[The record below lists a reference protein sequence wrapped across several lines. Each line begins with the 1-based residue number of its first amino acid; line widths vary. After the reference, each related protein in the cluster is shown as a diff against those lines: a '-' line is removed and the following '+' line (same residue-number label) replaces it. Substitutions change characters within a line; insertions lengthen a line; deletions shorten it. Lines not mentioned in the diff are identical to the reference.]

1 MRSGRK
7 AAYNEHRKM
16 RETDN
21 MCGIIGYTGK
31 DNAEKIMLDALELLE
46 YRGYDSAGI
55 ALLNKG
61 RTQIL
66 KRAGRVKELRELCA
80 RERPLGQCGI
90 GHTRWAT
97 HGGVCDENAHPHRFG
112 KITLIHNGII
122 ENYRELIEKYSLEGK
137 LKSETDSEVVAAVV
151 EHFYQGDPYS
161 AIRRTVLKLKG
172 TFALAILFDDQED
185 KIFAVRNV
193 SPIVAAV
200 TKDGTI
206 LASDVTAIAP
216 FTSDYFVLPEFHV
229 ACLTRDNIEMFDLS
243 GDHVEIQWLKMD
255 WDVSRSGKG
264 GYPFYMEKE
273 IMEQPQVIRETIMPR
288 IKDGNPDFSQEG
300 IPDEMLRACK
310 RICVI
315 ACGTAMH
322 AGLVGKSLIQAMIGI
337 HVDVVMA
344 SEFMYNDPVVN
355 KDTLVV
361 AISQSGET
369 IDTLEALKFARK
381 CGSPSISIVNVRG
394 ASIARA
400 SEYVIYTNAG
410 PEIAVASTKAY
421 TTQLAVLYLLT
432 ARMAMARKLWQ
443 EEELSDFMKELQRVP
458 QVMERILETKEE
470 IHRLAGTI
478 LNARDVFMIGRGL
491 DYSILLE
498 GSLKLKE
505 VSYIHSE
512 AYASGELKH
521 GTIALITEDTPVIAV
536 VTQEK
541 LKSKELSNI
550 REVQSRGAR
559 VLLLIKENET
569 MDEKGQWSCVYRLPR
584 MADPFMVMPASI
596 VLQMIAY
603 YVSLDK
609 GLDVDKPRNL
619 AKVVT
624 VE

>member
-1 MRSGRK
+1 
-7 AAYNEHRKM
+7 
-16 RETDN
+16 

-31 DNAEKIMLDALELLE
+31 KEAGEILLDALELLE

-55 ALLNKG
+55 ALSDERGGNPKLAKC
-61 RTQIL
+61 
-66 KRAGRVKELRELCA
+66 AGRVKDLRELCK
-80 RERPLGQCGI
+80 ETDVTGTCGI

-112 KITLIHNGII
+112 KVTIIHNGII
-122 ENYRELIEKYSLEGK
+122 ENYRELIEKYGLENK
-137 LKSETDSEVVAAVV
+137 LCSQTDSEVIAAVLAR
-151 EHFYQGDPYS
+151 FYDGDPYA
-161 AIRRTVLKLKG
+161 AIRKTVWKLKG
-172 TFALAILFDDQED
+172 TFALAILFDDIPG

-193 SPIVAAV
+193 SPIVAASIE
-200 TKDGTI
+200 DGAI
-206 LASDVTAIAP
+206 LSSDVAAIVP
-216 FTSDYFVLPEFHV
+216 FTTQYFVVPEFHV
-229 ACLTRDNIEMFDLS
+229 VCLSKDGIEMFDLS
-243 GDHVEIQWLKMD
+243 GDKARIDWLTVD
-255 WDVSRSGKG
+255 WDVSRSDKG

-273 IMEQPQVIRETIMPR
+273 IMEQPQVIKDTIMPR
-288 IKDGNPDFSQEG
+288 IKDGKPDFAAEG
-300 IPDEMLRACK
+300 IKDSTLADCK

-322 AGLVGKSLIQAMIGI
+322 AGLVGKSLIQALIGI

-344 SEFMYNDPVVN
+344 SEFMYNDPVVD
-355 KDTLVV
+355 KDTLVI

-381 CGSPSISIVNVRG
+381 CGSPSISIVNVKG

-400 SEYVIYTNAG
+400 SEHVIYTCAG

-432 ARMAMARKLWQ
+432 ARMAVARGLWDDEKL
-443 EEELSDFMKELQRVP
+443 DAYMKELMRIP
-458 QVMERILETKEE
+458 EVMDEVLARKQE
-470 IHRLAGTI
+470 IHYIAGTM

-491 DYSILLE
+491 DYAILLE

-521 GTIALITEDTPVIAV
+521 GTIALITEETPVIAV
-536 VTQEK
+536 VTQDK

-550 REVQSRGAR
+550 KEVQSRGAK
-559 VLLLIKENET
+559 VILLIKG
-569 MDEKGQWSCVYRLPR
+569 DERLEQEKIWNRIFRLPV
-584 MADPFMVMPASI
+584 MADEFMVMPASV
-596 VLQMIAY
+596 VLQLIAY
-603 YVSLDK
+603 YVSADK

>member
-1 MRSGRK
+1 
-7 AAYNEHRKM
+7 
-16 RETDN
+16 

-31 DNAEKIMLDALELLE
+31 KEAGSIMLDALELLE

-55 ALLNKG
+55 ALADAQGGQTRITKC
-61 RTQIL
+61 
-66 KRAGRVKELRELCA
+66 AGRVKDLRSLC
-80 RERPLGQCGI
+80 EKEQVSGHCGI

-112 KITLIHNGII
+112 KVTVIHNGII
-122 ENYRELIEKYSLEGK
+122 ENYRQLIEKYELDGK
-137 LKSETDSEVVAAVV
+137 LLSQTDSEVVAAVLS
-151 EHFYQGDPYS
+151 HFYESDPYA
-161 AIRRTVLKLKG
+161 AIRKTVLKLKG
-172 TFALAILFDDQED
+172 TFALAIIFED
-185 KIFAVRNV
+185 IPGRIFAIRNV
-193 SPIVAAV
+193 SPIVAAN
-200 TKDGTI
+200 TEDGAI
-206 LASDVTAIAP
+206 LSSDVAAIVP
-216 FTSDYFVLPEFHV
+216 FTTQYFVVPEFNV
-229 ACLTRDNIEMFDLS
+229 VCLSENGIEMFDLS
-243 GDHVEIQWLKMD
+243 GDKSHIEWLTVD
-255 WDVSRSGKG
+255 WDVTRSDKG

-273 IMEQPQVIRETIMPR
+273 IMEQPRVIKDTVLPR
-288 IKDGNPDFSQEG
+288 IKDGKPDFTAEG
-300 IPDEMLRACK
+300 ISDEMLSSCE

-322 AGLVGKSLIQAMIGI
+322 AGLVGKSLIQSMIGI

-344 SEFMYNDPVVN
+344 SEFMYNDPVVDA
-355 KDTLVV
+355 KTLVI

-381 CGSPSISIVNVRG
+381 SGSPSISIVNVKG

-400 SEYVIYTNAG
+400 SEHVIYTCAG

-432 ARMAMARKLWQ
+432 ARMAVARGLWNDEQ
-443 EEELSDFMKELQRVP
+443 TESYIAELLRVP
-458 QVMERILETKEE
+458 EVMEEVLAQKEE
-470 IHRLAGTI
+470 IHHIADTI

-521 GTIALITEDTPVIAV
+521 GTIALITSETPVIAV
-536 VTQEK
+536 VTQDK

-550 REVQSRGAR
+550 KEVQSRGAK
-559 VLLLIKENET
+559 VILLIKGNEVLEQ
-569 MDEKGQWSCVYRLPR
+569 EKIWSRIFRLPV
-584 MADPFMVMPASI
+584 MKDEFMVMPVSI
-596 VLQMIAY
+596 VLQLIAY

>member
-1 MRSGRK
+1 
-7 AAYNEHRKM
+7 
-16 RETDN
+16 

-31 DNAEKIMLDALELLE
+31 EDAKEIMLDALELLE

-55 ALLNKG
+55 ALLNENG
-61 RTQIL
+61 TQIV
-66 KRAGRVKELRELCA
+66 KRAGRVKDLRNLCK
-80 RERPLGQCGI
+80 EKKPVGCCGI

-112 KITLIHNGII
+112 RITLIHNGII
-122 ENYRELIEKYSLEGK
+122 ENYRELTEKYALEGK
-137 LKSETDSEVVAAVV
+137 LASETDSEVVAAVL
-151 EHFYQGDPYS
+151 EHFYEGDPYS
-161 AIRRTVLKLKG
+161 AIRKTVLKLKG
-172 TFALAILFDDQED
+172 TFALAIMFDDQPG
-185 KIFAVRNV
+185 KIYAVRNV

-200 TKDGTI
+200 TEDGAI
-206 LASDVTAIAP
+206 LSSDVAAIVP
-216 FTSDYFVLPEFHV
+216 FTTDYFVVPEFHV
-229 ACLTRDNIEMFDLS
+229 ICLSTDGIEMFDLS
-243 GDHVEIQWLKMD
+243 GDKAEIDWLKVD

-273 IMEQPQVIRETIMPR
+273 IMEQPQVIKETILPR
-288 IKDGNPDFSQEG
+288 IRDGKPDFGKEG
-300 IPDEMLRACK
+300 IPDEILRDCK

-322 AGLVGKSLIQAMIGI
+322 AGLVGKSLIQSMIGI

-344 SEFMYNDPVVN
+344 SEFMYNDPVVD
-355 KDTLVV
+355 KDTLVI

-381 CGSPSISIVNVRG
+381 CGSPSISIVNVKG

-421 TTQLAVLYLLT
+421 TTQLAVLYLIT
-432 ARMAMARKLWQ
+432 ARMAVARKLWSDEQ
-443 EEELSDFMKELQRVP
+443 LTAFIDELCRVP
-458 QVMERILETKEE
+458 EVMEAVLAKKEE
-470 IHRLAGTI
+470 IHRLTGAI
-478 LNARDVFMIGRGL
+478 LNAKDVFMIGRGL

-505 VSYIHSE
+505 ISYIHSE

-541 LKSKELSNI
+541 LKSKEFSNI

-559 VLLLIKENET
+559 VLLLVKENE
-569 MDEKGQWSCVYRLPR
+569 ELEESGQWSSVFRLPV
-584 MADPFMVMPASI
+584 MEDPFMVMPTSVA
-596 VLQMIAY
+596 LQLIAY

>member
-1 MRSGRK
+1 
-7 AAYNEHRKM
+7 
-16 RETDN
+16 

-31 DNAEKIMLDALELLE
+31 SDAKEIMLDALELLE

-55 ALLNKG
+55 ALLGDEGTK
-61 RTQIL
+61 IY
-66 KRAGRVKELRELCA
+66 KRAGRVKDLRELCA
-80 RERPLGQCGI
+80 KRNPKGNCGI

-112 KITLIHNGII
+112 RITLIHNGII
-122 ENYRELIEKYSLEGK
+122 ENYRELTEKYGLEGK
-137 LKSETDSEVVAAVV
+137 LASETDSEVVAAVL
-151 EHFYQGDPYS
+151 EHFYNGDPYS

-172 TFALAILFDDQED
+172 TFALAILFDDQPG
-185 KIFAVRNV
+185 KIYAVRNV
-193 SPIVAAV
+193 SPIVAA
-200 TKDGTI
+200 TTRDGAI
-206 LASDVTAIAP
+206 LSSDVAAIVP
-216 FTSDYFVLPEFHV
+216 FTTDYFVMPEFHV
-229 ACLTRDNIEMFDLS
+229 VCLSADGIEMFDLS
-243 GDHVEIQWLKMD
+243 GDKAEIEWLKVD
-255 WDVSRSGKG
+255 WDVSRSSKG
-264 GYPFYMEKE
+264 GYPFFMEKE
-273 IMEQPQVIRETIMPR
+273 IMEQPQVIEETILPR
-288 IKDGNPDFSQEG
+288 IKNGKPDFSEEG
-300 IPDEMLRACK
+300 IPDQILSDCK

-344 SEFMYNDPVVN
+344 SEFMYNDPVVD
-355 KDTLVV
+355 KETLVI

-381 CGSPSISIVNVRG
+381 CGSPSISIVNVKG

-421 TTQLAVLYLLT
+421 TTQLAVLYLIT
-432 ARMAMARKLWQ
+432 ARMAMARGLWSEQ
-443 EEELSDFMKELQRVP
+443 ELSDYVKELSRVP
-458 QVMERILETKEE
+458 KVMEEVLTRKEE

-478 LNARDVFMIGRGL
+478 LNAKDVFMIGRGL

-521 GTIALITEDTPVIAV
+521 GTIALITEDTPVVAV
-536 VTQEK
+536 VTQDK

-559 VLLLIKENET
+559 VLLLIKENEVLED
-569 MDEKGQWSCVYRLPR
+569 DERFANVFRLPV
-584 MADPFMVMPASI
+584 MEDAFMVMPASV
-596 VLQMIAY
+596 VLQLIAY
-603 YVSLDK
+603 FVSLDK

>member
-1 MRSGRK
+1 
-7 AAYNEHRKM
+7 
-16 RETDN
+16 

-31 DNAEKIMLDALELLE
+31 KEAGRIMLDALELLE

-55 ALLNKG
+55 ALSDENGG
-61 RTQIL
+61 RTRVA
-66 KRAGRVKELRELCA
+66 KCAGRVKDLRSLCA
-80 RERPLGQCGI
+80 EKDVSGHCGI

-97 HGGVCDENAHPHRFG
+97 HGGVCDSNAHPHQFG
-112 KITLIHNGII
+112 AVTVIHNGII
-122 ENYRELIEKYSLEGK
+122 ENYRELIEKYELDGK
-137 LKSETDSEVVAAVV
+137 LLSQTDSEVAAAVLSR
-151 EHFYQGDPYS
+151 FYQGDPYA
-161 AIRRTVLKLKG
+161 AIRKTVLKLRG
-172 TFALAILFDDQED
+172 TFAFAVLFED
-185 KIFAVRNV
+185 IPGKIFAVRNV
-193 SPIVAAV
+193 SPIVAAS
-200 TKDGTI
+200 TEDGAI
-206 LASDVTAIAP
+206 LASDVAAIVP
-216 FTSDYFVLPEFHV
+216 FTTQYFVVPELHV
-229 ACLTRDNIEMFDLS
+229 VCLSGDGIEMYDLS
-243 GDHVEIQWLKMD
+243 GDRAQIEWMTVD
-255 WDVSRSGKG
+255 WDITRSDKD

-273 IMEQPQVIRETIMPR
+273 IMEQPRVIEETVRPR
-288 IKDGNPDFSQEG
+288 VKDGRPDFSAEG
-300 IPDEMLRACK
+300 IGDDVLVSCR

-322 AGLVGKSLIQAMIGI
+322 AGLVGKSLIQAIIGI

-344 SEFMYNDPVVN
+344 SEFMYNDPVVDEN
-355 KDTLVV
+355 TLVI

-381 CGSPSISIVNVRG
+381 CGSPSISIVNVKG

-400 SEYVIYTNAG
+400 SEHVIYTHAG

-421 TTQLAVLYLLT
+421 TTQLAVLYLLA
-432 ARMAMARKLWQ
+432 ARMAIARNLWD
-443 EEELSDFMKELQRVP
+443 EEQTERYMSELLRVP
-458 QVMERILETKEE
+458 DVMEEVLARKEE
-470 IHRLAGTI
+470 IHHIADTI

-505 VSYIHSE
+505 ISYIHSE

-521 GTIALITEDTPVIAV
+521 GTIALITSQTPVIAV

-550 REVQSRGAR
+550 KEVQSRGAK
-559 VLLLIKENET
+559 VILLIKGKEVLEQ
-569 MDEKGQWSCVYRLPR
+569 EKIWSRIFRLPV
-584 MADPFMVMPASI
+584 MEDEFMVMPASI
-596 VLQMIAY
+596 VLQLIAY
-603 YVSLDK
+603 FVSLDK

>member
-1 MRSGRK
+1 
-7 AAYNEHRKM
+7 
-16 RETDN
+16 

-31 DNAEKIMLDALELLE
+31 GDAKEIMLDALELLE

-55 ALLNKG
+55 ALLKDG
-61 RTQIL
+61 KTQTV
-66 KRAGRVKELRELCA
+66 KRAGRVKDLRSFCA
-80 RERPLGQCGI
+80 RINLEGQCGI

-112 KITLIHNGII
+112 NVTLIHNGII
-122 ENYRELIEKYSLEGK
+122 ENYRELIDKYALGGSLA
-137 LKSETDSEVVAAVV
+137 SETDSEVVAAVLQ
-151 EHFYQGDPYS
+151 HFYQGDPYS

-172 TFALAILFDDQED
+172 TFALAIMFDDQPD
-185 KIFAVRNV
+185 QIFAVRNV
-193 SPIVAAV
+193 SPIVVAA
-200 TKDGTI
+200 TADGAI
-206 LASDVTAIAP
+206 LSSDVAAIVP
-216 FTSDYFVLPEFHV
+216 FTTDYFVMPELHV
-229 ACLTRDNIEMFDLS
+229 VCLKPDKIEMYDLS
-243 GDHVEIQWLKMD
+243 GDQAKIDWLKVD

-273 IMEQPQVIRETIMPR
+273 IMEQPQVIGETILPR
-288 IKDGNPDFSQEG
+288 VKNDLPDFSEEG
-300 IPDEMLRACK
+300 IPDFVLADCK

-322 AGLVGKSLIQAMIGI
+322 AGLVGKSLIQSMIGI

-344 SEFMYNDPVVN
+344 SEFMYNDPVVD
-355 KDTLVV
+355 KDTLVI

-421 TTQLAVLYLLT
+421 TTQLAVLYLIT
-432 ARMAMARKLWQ
+432 ARMALSRGIWDGEKAKAFMG
-443 EEELSDFMKELQRVP
+443 ELLRVP
-458 QVMERILETKEE
+458 EVIEKVLGTKEE
-470 IHRLAGTI
+470 IHRLAGCI
-478 LNARDVFMIGRGL
+478 INARDVFMIGRGL

-559 VLLLIKENET
+559 VVLLIKEGETLNE
-569 MDEKGQWSCVYRLPR
+569 GRQWSCVYRLPV
-584 MADPFMVMPASI
+584 MEDPFMVMPASV
-596 VLQMIAY
+596 VLQLIAY

>member
-1 MRSGRK
+1 
-7 AAYNEHRKM
+7 
-16 RETDN
+16 

-31 DNAEKIMLDALELLE
+31 KEAGEILLDALELLE

-55 ALLNKG
+55 ALSDERGGNPKLAKC
-61 RTQIL
+61 
-66 KRAGRVKELRELCA
+66 AGRVKDLRELCK
-80 RERPLGQCGI
+80 ETDVTGTCGI

-112 KITLIHNGII
+112 KVTIIHNGII
-122 ENYRELIEKYSLEGK
+122 ENYRELIEKYGLENK
-137 LKSETDSEVVAAVV
+137 LCSQTDSEVIAAVLAR
-151 EHFYQGDPYS
+151 FYDGDPYA
-161 AIRRTVLKLKG
+161 AIRKTVWKLKG
-172 TFALAILFDDQED
+172 TFALAILFDDIPG

-193 SPIVAAV
+193 SPIVAASIE
-200 TKDGTI
+200 DGAI
-206 LASDVTAIAP
+206 LSSDVAAIVP
-216 FTSDYFVLPEFHV
+216 FTTQYFVVPEFHV
-229 ACLTRDNIEMFDLS
+229 VCLSKDGIEMFDLS
-243 GDHVEIQWLKMD
+243 GDKARIDWLTVD
-255 WDVSRSGKG
+255 WDVSRSDKG

-273 IMEQPQVIRETIMPR
+273 IMEQPQVIKDTIMPR
-288 IKDGNPDFSQEG
+288 IKDGKPDFATEG
-300 IPDEMLRACK
+300 IKDSTLADCK

-322 AGLVGKSLIQAMIGI
+322 AGLVGKSLIQALIGI

-344 SEFMYNDPVVN
+344 SEFMYNDPVVD
-355 KDTLVV
+355 KDTLVI

-381 CGSPSISIVNVRG
+381 CGSPSISIVNVKG

-400 SEYVIYTNAG
+400 SEHVIYTCAG

-432 ARMAMARKLWQ
+432 ARMAVARGLWDDEKL
-443 EEELSDFMKELQRVP
+443 DAYMKELMRIP
-458 QVMERILETKEE
+458 EVMDEVLARKQE
-470 IHRLAGTI
+470 IHYIAGTM

-491 DYSILLE
+491 DYAILLE

-521 GTIALITEDTPVIAV
+521 GTIALITEETPVIAV
-536 VTQEK
+536 VTQDK

-550 REVQSRGAR
+550 KEVQSRGAK
-559 VLLLIKENET
+559 VILLIKG
-569 MDEKGQWSCVYRLPR
+569 DERLEQEKIWNRIFRLPV
-584 MADPFMVMPASI
+584 MADEFMVMPASV
-596 VLQMIAY
+596 VLQLIAY
-603 YVSLDK
+603 YVSADK

>member
-1 MRSGRK
+1 
-7 AAYNEHRKM
+7 
-16 RETDN
+16 

-31 DNAEKIMLDALELLE
+31 SDAKEIMLDALELLE

-55 ALLNKG
+55 ALLGDEGTK
-61 RTQIL
+61 IY
-66 KRAGRVKELRELCA
+66 KRAGRVKDLRELCA
-80 RERPLGQCGI
+80 ERNPKGNCGI

-112 KITLIHNGII
+112 RITLIHNGII
-122 ENYRELIEKYSLEGK
+122 ENYRELTEKYGLEGK
-137 LKSETDSEVVAAVV
+137 LASETDSEVVAAVL
-151 EHFYQGDPYS
+151 EHFYNGDPYS

-172 TFALAILFDDQED
+172 TFALAILFDDQPG
-185 KIFAVRNV
+185 KIYAVRNV
-193 SPIVAAV
+193 SPIVAAA
-200 TKDGTI
+200 TRDGAI
-206 LASDVTAIAP
+206 LSSDVAAIVP
-216 FTSDYFVLPEFHV
+216 FTTDYFVMPEFHV
-229 ACLTRDNIEMFDLS
+229 VCLSADGIEMFDLS
-243 GDHVEIQWLKMD
+243 GDKAEIEWLKVD
-255 WDVSRSGKG
+255 WDVSRSSKG
-264 GYPFYMEKE
+264 GYPFFMEKE
-273 IMEQPQVIRETIMPR
+273 IMEQPQVIEETILPR
-288 IKDGNPDFSQEG
+288 IKNGKPDFSEEG
-300 IPDEMLRACK
+300 IPDQILSDCK

-344 SEFMYNDPVVN
+344 SEFMYNDPVVD
-355 KDTLVV
+355 KETLVI

-381 CGSPSISIVNVRG
+381 CGSPSISIVNVKG

-421 TTQLAVLYLLT
+421 TTQLAVLYLIT
-432 ARMAMARKLWQ
+432 ARMAMARGLWSEQ
-443 EEELSDFMKELQRVP
+443 ELSDYVKELSRVP
-458 QVMERILETKEE
+458 KVMEEVLTRKEE

-478 LNARDVFMIGRGL
+478 LNAKDVFMIGRGL

-521 GTIALITEDTPVIAV
+521 GTIALITEDTPVVAV
-536 VTQEK
+536 VTQDK

-559 VLLLIKENET
+559 VLLLIKDNEVLED
-569 MDEKGQWSCVYRLPR
+569 DERFANVFRLPV
-584 MADPFMVMPASI
+584 MEDAFMVMPASV
-596 VLQMIAY
+596 VLQLIAY
-603 YVSLDK
+603 FVSLDK